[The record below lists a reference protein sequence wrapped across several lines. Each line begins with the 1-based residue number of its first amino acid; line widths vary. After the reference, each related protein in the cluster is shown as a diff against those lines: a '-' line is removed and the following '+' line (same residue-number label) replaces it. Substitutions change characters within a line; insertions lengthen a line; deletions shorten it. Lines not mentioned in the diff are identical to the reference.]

1 MAAEIAA
8 IAAAVGVSMANNR
21 YFEIKDGV
29 RSIKLKVDKH
39 DFIWLQKA
47 LRNSKVGE

>member
-1 MAAEIAA
+1 MAAVIAG
-8 IAAAVGVSMANNR
+8 IAAAVGVSMANDR
-21 YFEIKDGV
+21 YFEIEDGV

-47 LRNSKVGE
+47 LRNSTVGE

>member
-1 MAAEIAA
+1 MAAVVTG
-8 IAAAVGVSMANNR
+8 IAAAVGVSMANDR

-29 RSIKLKVDKH
+29 RSIKLKVDRH

-47 LRNSKVGE
+47 LRNSKVGK